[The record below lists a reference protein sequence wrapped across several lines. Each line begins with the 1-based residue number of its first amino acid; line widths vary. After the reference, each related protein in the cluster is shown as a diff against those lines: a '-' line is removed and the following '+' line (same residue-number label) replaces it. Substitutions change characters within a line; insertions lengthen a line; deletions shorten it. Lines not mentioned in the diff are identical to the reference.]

1 MKFVILRKTG
11 GFYSAYDDSALI
23 VGYVCNFKVKS
34 GKTGFPLSSIEKV
47 TSLLESYKVNY
58 IIKEKEVEVSKK
70 DFKTSNKY
78 DSYLKK
84 GRMKNNINVRVD
96 NILKEIDDLSYS
108 KADELLTIIEN
119 FIYEQ

>member
-1 MKFVILRKTG
+1 MKYVILRKTG
-11 GFYSAYDDSALI
+11 GFYSAYDNSALI
-23 VGYVCNFKVKS
+23 IGYVCNFKVKN

-58 IIKEKEVEVSKK
+58 IIKEKEKEVSKK
-70 DFKTSNKY
+70 DFKSSNKY

-96 NILKEIDDLSYS
+96 NILKEINNYSY
-108 KADELLTIIEN
+108 KEADELLTIIEN
-119 FIYEQ
+119 HIYE